1 MVERPDWVRGTFASV
16 RRRSGF
22 TNRTAAGEELA
33 LAIAEASPEDP
44 VVLGLAR
51 GGVVVAA
58 PIAQHLDAPL
68 DVFVVRKLGLPG
80 QPELAMGAIAEGG
93 AEWINHSVVRAA
105 RVSDEAFQTVR
116 ERELVELNARVRRY
130 RGDRDRVTVS
140 GRTAIL
146 VDDGLATGATA
157 RAAIAAVRPLA
168 RRVWFAAPV
177 GAPDTVSSV
186 AESVDE
192 VVVLLQPA
200 RMMAVGVWYSD
211 FGQVSDSE
219 VINTLAGMAGS

>member
-1 MVERPDWVRGTFASV
+1 M

-22 TNRTAAGEELA
+22 SNRTAAGEELA
-33 LAIAEASPEDP
+33 LAIADQSPVDP

-58 PIAQHLDAPL
+58 PIARHLGAPL

-80 QPELAMGAIAEGG
+80 QPELAMGAMAEGG
-93 AEWINHSVVRAA
+93 AEWINQSVVSAA
-105 RVSDEAFQTVR
+105 RVTEEAFQTVR
-116 ERELVELNARVRRY
+116 QRELMELEARVRRY
-130 RGDRDRVTVS
+130 RGEREREAIA

-168 RRVWFAAPV
+168 ERVWFAAPV
-177 GAPDTVSSV
+177 GAPDTVSSI
-186 AESVDE
+186 AELVDE
-192 VVVLLQPA
+192 VVCLLQPA

-211 FGQVSDSE
+211 FAQVSDGE
-219 VINTLAGMAGS
+219 VIRTLADMPRS